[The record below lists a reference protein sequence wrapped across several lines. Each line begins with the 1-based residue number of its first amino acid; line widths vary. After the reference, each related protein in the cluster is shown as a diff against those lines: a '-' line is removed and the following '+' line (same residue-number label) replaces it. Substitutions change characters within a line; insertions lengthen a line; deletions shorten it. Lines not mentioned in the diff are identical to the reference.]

1 MAITKKNTGN
11 KLNFAKEID
20 DTLNNEDDYKK
31 RKKGGRPSN
40 GDVKKLSVSISAD
53 LYKEM
58 EIGAA
63 LFFKGNKTAYINALI
78 RKDLQENLEKY
89 KEFQKIV
96 QK

>member
-1 MAITKKNTGN
+1 MAITKKNKGN

-20 DTLNNEDDYKK
+20 NTLNNEDDHKT

-53 LYKEM
+53 LYKKM

>member
-1 MAITKKNTGN
+1 MAITKKNKGN

-20 DTLNNEDDYKK
+20 NTLNNEEDYKK
-31 RKKGGRPSN
+31 IKKGGRPSN
-40 GDVKKLSVSISAD
+40 GEVKKLSVAISAD
-53 LYKEM
+53 LYREM